1 MASSG
6 YFITFEPGQM
16 ILEQDKTSNYLYI
29 LMSGIVKKVVKVRKS
44 EIDVSKIQQN
54 LLKLFHRLD
63 EVFSLEMASE
73 R

>member
-1 MASSG
+1 
-6 YFITFEPGQM
+6 M

>member
-1 MASSG
+1 
-6 YFITFEPGQM
+6 M

-54 LLKLFHRLD
+54 LLKLFHQLD

>member
-1 MASSG
+1 
-6 YFITFEPGQM
+6 
-16 ILEQDKTSNYLYI
+16 
-29 LMSGIVKKVVKVRKS
+29 MSGIVKKVVKVWKS
-44 EIDVSKIQQN
+44 EIDASKIQQN